1 MRVIIIDDELPA
13 RKKIRTF
20 LADKPTIEI
29 IGEASNGLE
38 AVNLIEELRPDLI
51 FLDIQMPGL
60 TGFEVLQALD
70 KTIMPAIIFTTAY
83 DEYAVKAF
91 EVNALDYLLKP
102 FDEERFQKALERV
115 NKQNTQNNQYNQ
127 LTNLLLELKKQ
138 PNYLQRLLI
147 KTAGK
152 IIFIKTDEIDWIEA
166 EEKYVQIHVGKD
178 KYLYRE
184 TMNALEQQLNPEIF
198 VRVHRSYIVR
208 IDFIKELVPWSH
220 GDYLLILQDKTELNL
235 GRNYRDKFLGKYT
248 AT

>member
-20 LADKPTIEI
+20 LADEVEI

-38 AVNLIEELRPDLI
+38 AVNLIEQLQPDLI

-70 KTIMPAIIFTTAY
+70 KTIMPAVIFTTAY

-115 NKQNTQNNQYNQ
+115 NKQNSQNNQYQQ
-127 LTNLLLELKKQ
+127 LTNLLLQLKKQ

-152 IIFIKTDEIDWIEA
+152 IVFIKTDEINWIEA

-184 TMNALEQQLNPEIF
+184 TMNALEQQLNSEIF
-198 VRVHRSYIVR
+198 ARIHRSYIVR

-220 GDYLLILQDKTELNL
+220 GDYLLILQDKTELSL
-235 GRNYRDKFLGKYT
+235 GRNYRDKFLNNYKN
-248 AT
+248 

>member
-1 MRVIIIDDELPA
+1 MKVIIIDDELPA

-20 LADKPTIEI
+20 LADEPKIEI

-38 AVNLIEELRPDLI
+38 AVKLIEELRPDLI

-60 TGFEVLQALD
+60 TGFQVLQALD
-70 KTIMPAIIFTTAY
+70 KAIMPSVIFTTAY

-184 TMNALEQQLNPEIF
+184 TMNTLEQQLNPENFTRI
-198 VRVHRSYIVR
+198 HRSYIVR

-220 GDYLLILQDKTELNL
+220 ADYLLILQDKTELNL
-235 GRNYRDKFLGKYT
+235 GRNYRDKFLNNYKT
-248 AT
+248 

>member
-20 LADKPTIEI
+20 LADEVEI

-38 AVNLIEELRPDLI
+38 AVNLIEQLQPDLI

-70 KTIMPAIIFTTAY
+70 KTIMPAVIFTTAY

-115 NKQNTQNNQYNQ
+115 NKQNSQNNQYQQ

-152 IIFIKTDEIDWIEA
+152 IVFIKTDEINWIEA

-184 TMNALEQQLNPEIF
+184 TMNALEQQLNSEIF
-198 VRVHRSYIVR
+198 ARIHRSYIVR

-220 GDYLLILQDKTELNL
+220 GDYLLILQDKTELSL
-235 GRNYRDKFLGKYT
+235 GRNYRDKFLNNYKN
-248 AT
+248 

>member
-1 MRVIIIDDELPA
+1 MKVIIIDDELPA

-20 LADKPTIEI
+20 LTDQATIEI

-38 AVNLIEELRPDLI
+38 AVNLIEQLQPDLI

-70 KTIMPAIIFTTAY
+70 ETLMPAVIFTTAY

-102 FDEERFQKALERV
+102 FDEERFQKALERI
-115 NKQNTQNNQYNQ
+115 NKQNRQYNQYQQ

-138 PNYLQRLLI
+138 PNYSQRLLI
-147 KTAGK
+147 KTSGK

-198 VRVHRSYIVR
+198 ARIHRSYIVR

-235 GRNYRDKFLGKYT
+235 GRNYRDKFLNNYKN
-248 AT
+248 

>member
-13 RKKIRTF
+13 RKKVRTF
-20 LADKPTIEI
+20 LADEPRIEI

-38 AVNLIEELRPDLI
+38 AVNLIEQLRPDLI

-60 TGFEVLQALD
+60 TGFQVLQALD
-70 KTIMPAIIFTTAY
+70 ETIMPAVIFTTAY

-115 NKQNTQNNQYNQ
+115 NKQNSQNNQYNQ

-166 EEKYVQIHVGKD
+166 EEKYVQVYVGKD

-184 TMNALEQQLNPEIF
+184 TMNALEQQLNPENFTRI
-198 VRVHRSYIVR
+198 HRSYIVR

-220 GDYLLILQDKTELNL
+220 GDYLLILQDKTELSL
-235 GRNYRDKFLGKYT
+235 GRNYRDKFLNNYKT
-248 AT
+248 

>member
-20 LADKPTIEI
+20 LADEVEI

-38 AVNLIEELRPDLI
+38 AVNLIEQLQPDLI

-70 KTIMPAIIFTTAY
+70 KTIMPAVIFTTAY

-115 NKQNTQNNQYNQ
+115 NKQNSQNNQYQQ
-127 LTNLLLELKKQ
+127 LTNLLLQLKKQ

-152 IIFIKTDEIDWIEA
+152 IVFIKTDEINWIEA

-184 TMNALEQQLNPEIF
+184 TMNALEQQLNSEIF
-198 VRVHRSYIVR
+198 ARIHRSYIVR

-220 GDYLLILQDKTELNL
+220 GDYLLILQDKTELSL
-235 GRNYRDKFLGKYT
+235 GRNYRDKFLNNYKT
-248 AT
+248 

>member
-20 LADKPTIEI
+20 LADEPKIEI

-38 AVNLIEELRPDLI
+38 AVKLIEELRPDLI

-60 TGFEVLQALD
+60 TGFQVLQELD
-70 KTIMPAIIFTTAY
+70 KAIMPGVIFTTAY

-115 NKQNTQNNQYNQ
+115 NKQNSQHNQYNQ

-184 TMNALEQQLNPEIF
+184 TMNTLEQQLNPENFTRI
-198 VRVHRSYIVR
+198 HRSYIVR

-235 GRNYRDKFLGKYT
+235 GRNYRDKFLNNYKT
-248 AT
+248 